1 MKETS
6 TLGDLAMFALMT
18 LWAAIF
24 LAYVWLCRRLM
35 G

>member
-6 TLGDLAMFALMT
+6 TLGDLAMFALMA
-18 LWAAIF
+18 LWAATF
-24 LAYVWLCRRLM
+24 AAYVWLCRRLM

>member
-1 MKETS
+1 MGGS
-6 TLGDLAMFALMT
+6 ILNDLAMFGLIA

-24 LAYVWLCRRLM
+24 VAYTWLCRRLM